1 MRFVLCKPNCV
12 SIASPSECV
21 ILNNTLLKKKEIY
34 ICFPIRVCWHLVTV
48 SCCLLDRDFRTVTCL
63 KNTRLTNIWEYP
75 DTCHSGGVFRYP
87 YIIVACLI
95 IVGKHSTIFTLTC
108 SDRVTPLS
116 SFLKSLRAW
125 GVTHKLKSWLV
136 RGIAVVEQDSSRGCW
151 ADSGYTDICKSVRP
165 RLTAT

>member
-1 MRFVLCKPNCV
+1 MHYLVHTMRFVLCKPNCV

-63 KNTRLTNIWEYP
+63 KNTRLTIIWEYP
-75 DTCHSGGVFRYP
+75 DTCHSVGVFRYP

-95 IVGKHSTIFTLTC
+95 IVGKHSTSFTLPALTDWHC
-108 SDRVTPLS
+108 CPRS
-116 SFLKSLRAW
+116 SKAW
-125 GVTHKLKSWLV
+125 GPEVWHTNWIPGLWEALQS
-136 RGIAVVEQDSSRGCW
+136 
-151 ADSGYTDICKSVRP
+151 
-165 RLTAT
+165 